1 MAVTLDPATEQRIQR
16 KIEQGPKV
24 ASSRNSAEVIA
35 RALDLLDDE
44 QELAQQAR
52 AALDARLERSMAQT
66 ARGEG
71 IPGERLMQALTEL
84 RAARLSQA

>member
-24 ASSRNSAEVIA
+24 ASSRDSAEVIA

-52 AALDARLERSMAQT
+52 AALDAEA
-66 ARGEG
+66 
-71 IPGERLMQALTEL
+71 P
-84 RAARLSQA
+84 AARLFCRRRALPPFAFRPYRRKS